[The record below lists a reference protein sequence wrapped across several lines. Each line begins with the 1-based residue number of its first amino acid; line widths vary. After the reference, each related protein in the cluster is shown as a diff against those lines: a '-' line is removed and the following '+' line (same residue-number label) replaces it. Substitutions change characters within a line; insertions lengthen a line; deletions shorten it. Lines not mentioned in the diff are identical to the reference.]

1 MKGQSYLLLF
11 EAEVSK
17 GGTMGGKASGERST
31 ALSMTGRGLL
41 GHRHSGKVMP
51 GTEEEAQSNPHP
63 RKRGPRQTGK
73 EVGEDAGD
81 SRMAGLGL
89 RETLAVLG
97 GPETPH
103 LGRQSALLHTGQD

>member
-11 EAEVSK
+11 EVEVSQ
-17 GGTMGGKASGERST
+17 GGTIGGKGSGEQST
-31 ALSMTGRGLL
+31 ALSVTGRSLL

-73 EVGEDAGD
+73 EGGEDAGD
-81 SRMAGLGL
+81 SRTAGLGL
-89 RETLAVLG
+89 RVTLAMLG
-97 GPETPH
+97 GP
-103 LGRQSALLHTGQD
+103 